1 MLWYACFMP
10 TITRRDYLIAAVV
23 GILTA
28 AFAIPTLINIGLAR
42 PSVIIGI
49 FAAIPI
55 LWVAGVWLGGFLGQW
70 FSFFIQFGKFAT
82 IGFLSAAIDF
92 GVLNILSYASGL
104 TAGFLVG
111 WINAP
116 GFALAVVN
124 GYLWNRLWV
133 FRQQPGEG
141 LFRDFPKFLAVT
153 VSGLFLN
160 SGIVVFATTYVPPQ
174 FGAGPEAWLNI
185 AKVAAN
191 AVILIWNF
199 VGYKI
204 FVFK

>member
-1 MLWYACFMP
+1 MP
-10 TITRRDYLIAAVV
+10 TITRRDYLIAAAV

-104 TAGFLVG
+104 TAGFIIG
-111 WINAP
+111 GINAP

-133 FRQQPGEG
+133 FRQQSGEG
-141 LFRDFPKFLAVT
+141 LFEDFPKFLTVT
-153 VSGLFLN
+153 VSGLVLN
-160 SGIVVFATTYVPPQ
+160 SGIVVFATTYIPPQ

-191 AVILIWNF
+191 AIILVWNF
-199 VGYKI
+199 IGYKI

>member
-1 MLWYACFMP
+1 MP
-10 TITRRDYLIAAVV
+10 TITKRDYLIAAAV

-42 PSVIIGI
+42 SSVIIGI
-49 FAAIPI
+49 FVAIPI
-55 LWVAGVWLGGFLGQW
+55 LWVAGVWLGGFLGRW
-70 FSFFIQFGKFAT
+70 LPFFIQFGKFAT
-82 IGFLSAAIDF
+82 VGFLSASIDF

-104 TAGFLVG
+104 NAGLVIG
-111 WINAP
+111 GINAP

-124 GYLWNRLWV
+124 GYLWNRLWI
-133 FRQQPGEG
+133 FRQQSGEG
-141 LFRDFPKFLAVT
+141 LFQDFPKFLAVT
-153 VSGLFLN
+153 VSGLVLN

-191 AVILIWNF
+191 AIILVWNF
-199 VGYKI
+199 IGYKI